1 MAGGC
6 LIALLCVLLP
16 SNSLAFAQQ
25 LNATEGRG
33 KTVEGGPTRR
43 QQILTG

>member
-1 MAGGC
+1 MAGGY

-33 KTVEGGPTRR
+33 QTVEVGPTRR
-43 QQILTG
+43 QKILTG